1 MMPKIDGIID
11 ALTLLRDKYNKK
23 WGVGAV
29 EHDELYLEVLTSEI
43 PEDSEDGKF
52 LVECGFHTYDDMWRR
67 FI

>member
-23 WGVGAV
+23 WGIGATDY
-29 EHDELYLEVLTSEI
+29 EELYLEVLTSEI

-52 LVECGFHTYDDMWRR
+52 LTERGFHVFEGEWKC